1 MNIVT
6 KEELKKRGQLLI
18 VPVGISMQPLF
29 KNSVTPVVVEYT
41 DKKPRKNDI
50 VLYTKENKALV
61 LHRVISIKNGGVIT
75 RGDGCVGKGM
85 YIPYNNIFGKC
96 TAFYKGN
103 KLVSV
108 NSVWYKIYVVVWKI
122 LYPFRCLMV
131 FIKSR
136 F

>member
-1 MNIVT
+1 MSIVT
-6 KEELKKRGQLLI
+6 KEELKKRKQLLI

-29 KNSVTPVVVEYT
+29 KNSVTPVVVEYLNE
-41 DKKPRKNDI
+41 KPNINDI
-50 VLYTKENKALV
+50 ILYTKDNGKLV
-61 LHRVISIKNGGVIT
+61 LHRVISLKNNGVIT

-85 YIPYNNIFGKC
+85 FIPYSNIFGKC

-108 NSVWYKIYVVVWKI
+108 NSIWYKLYVFTWKL
-122 LYPFRCLMV
+122 LYPIRIIM
-131 FIKSR
+131 SR